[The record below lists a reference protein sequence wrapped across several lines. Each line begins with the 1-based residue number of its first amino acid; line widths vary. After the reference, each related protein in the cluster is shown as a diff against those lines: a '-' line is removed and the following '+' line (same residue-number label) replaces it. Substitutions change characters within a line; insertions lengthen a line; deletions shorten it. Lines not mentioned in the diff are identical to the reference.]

1 MGPETSIV
9 NTQGTTAPAMAD
21 VVVIGGG
28 IIGVC
33 TAWSLAQKGAKVVLC
48 EKGRIA
54 AEQSSRNWGWVRVQ
68 GRDVR
73 ELPLMFE
80 AQKLWHRMNDLT
92 GEETGFRVCGI
103 AYLNTNEKEQRER
116 ADWAAKAVPLGAA
129 STMLDGSAAAAL
141 LPSATRRF
149 QGALHTASDARAEP
163 QLAAPAMARAAQ
175 ALGVVILQNCAVRGL
190 VREGGAI
197 TAVET
202 EHGRIACPRV
212 VLAGGAWSRLFC
224 RKHGVELPQLKVRSS
239 VLRTDPLDGPEL
251 SASAHHYAFRKRLD
265 GGYTI
270 ANGWISNPEITPDVF
285 RLFSQFLPEFLS
297 ERDYLRPHLSRQF
310 LREWKQERDYLSGRA
325 MPFEQERTLD
335 PSPQM
340 RGLRQAMKHL
350 AQDLPIFAGVKVA
363 QSWAGFID
371 GTPDA
376 IPVISEVETQPGF
389 YIATGFSGHGFGIGP
404 GAGRLMADI
413 VAGDAPVVDPAAF
426 RLGRFGGDFRL
437 FAHGHGE

>member
-1 MGPETSIV
+1 MGPETEIV
-9 NTQGTTAPAMAD
+9 NTQDARAPAMAD

-68 GRDVR
+68 GRDMR

-80 AQKLWHRMNDLT
+80 SQKLWHRMNDLT
-92 GEETGFRVCGI
+92 GAETGFRVCGI
-103 AYLNTNEKEQRER
+103 AYLNSTEKEQQER
-116 ADWAAKAVPLGAA
+116 AAWAAKAVPLGAGAAVLNEAGAA
-129 STMLDGSAAAAL
+129 SL
-141 LPSATRRF
+141 LPGAARRF
-149 QGALHTASDARAEP
+149 VGALHTASDARAEP
-163 QLAAPAMARAAQ
+163 QLATPAMARAAQ

-224 RKHGVELPQLKVRSS
+224 RKHGIALPQLKIRSS
-239 VLRTDPLDGPEL
+239 VLRTETLDGPEL

-270 ANGWISNPEITPDVF
+270 ANGWISSPEITPDVF
-285 RLFSQFLPEFLS
+285 RLFFKFLPEFLT

-310 LREWKQERDYLSGRA
+310 LREWQQERGYLSGRA
-325 MPFEQERTLD
+325 VPFAQERTLD
-335 PSPQM
+335 PAPQM

-350 AQDLPIFAGVKVA
+350 AQDLPIFAGAKVA

-376 IPVISEVETQPGF
+376 IPVISEVETQPCF

-413 VAGDAPVVDPAAF
+413 VAGDTPVVDPASF
-426 RLGRFGGDFRL
+426 RLGRFGRR
-437 FAHGHGE
+437 

>member
-1 MGPETSIV
+1 MGPEVGNV
-9 NTQGTTAPAMAD
+9 NTQAATPPVSAD

-33 TAWSLAQKGAKVVLC
+33 TAWSLAQKGARVVLC

-73 ELPLMFE
+73 ELPLMLE
-80 AQKLWHRMNDLT
+80 SQKLWHRMNELT

-103 AYLNTNEKEQRER
+103 AYLNTTEKEQRTR
-116 ADWAAKAVPLGAA
+116 AAWAAKAVPLGATA
-129 STMLDGSAAAAL
+129 TVLDTAGAAGL
-141 LPSATRRF
+141 LPGTTQRF
-149 QGALHTASDARAEP
+149 TGALYTESDARAEP
-163 QLAAPAMARAAQ
+163 QFATPAMARAALAQ
-175 ALGVVILQNCAVRGL
+175 GVLILQNCAVRGL
-190 VREGGAI
+190 QREAGKI

-202 EHGRIACPRV
+202 EHGRIGCTKV

-239 VLRTDPLDGPEL
+239 VLRTEPLDGPEL
-251 SASAHHYAFRKRLD
+251 SASTRHYAFRKRLD

-270 ANGWISNPEITPDVF
+270 ANGWISSPEITPDAF
-285 RLFSQFLPEFLS
+285 RLFFKFLPEFLS
-297 ERDYLRPHLSRQF
+297 ERDYLRPHLSSQF
-310 LREWKQERDYLSGRA
+310 LREWQQKRDYLTGRA
-325 MPFEQERTLD
+325 VPFEQERTLD
-335 PSPQM
+335 PAPQR
-340 RGLRQAMKHL
+340 RGLRQAMQEL
-350 AQDLPIFAGVKVA
+350 ARDVPAFAGAKVA

-376 IPVISEVETQPGF
+376 IPVISKVETQPGF

-413 VAGDAPVVDPAAF
+413 VAGDAPIVDPAAF
-426 RLGRFGGDFRL
+426 RLGRFSL
-437 FAHGHGE
+437 

>member
-1 MGPETSIV
+1 MGPQVDIV
-9 NTQGTTAPAMAD
+9 NTAGATAPAMAD

-33 TAWSLAQKGAKVVLC
+33 TAWSLAQKGARVVLC
-48 EKGRIA
+48 EKGQVA

-80 AQKLWHRMNDLT
+80 SQKLWHRMNDLT
-92 GEETGFRVCGI
+92 GAETGFRACGI
-103 AYLNTNEKEQRER
+103 AYLNTSKAEQRER
-116 ADWAAKAVPLGAA
+116 AAWAEKAVPLGAA
-129 STMLDGSAAAAL
+129 SAVLDAAGAAAL
-141 LPSATRRF
+141 LPGAARRF
-149 QGALHTASDARAEP
+149 EGALYTASDARAEP

-175 ALGVVILQNCAVRGL
+175 SAGVVILQNCAVRGL
-190 VREGGAI
+190 VREGGKIA
-197 TAVET
+197 AVET
-202 EHGRIACPRV
+202 EQGRIGCQKV

-239 VLRTDPLDGPEL
+239 VLRTEALDGPEL
-251 SASAHHYAFRKRLD
+251 SASAYHYAFRKRLD
-265 GGYTI
+265 GGYSI

-285 RLFSQFLPEFLS
+285 RLFFKFLPEFLS
-297 ERDYLRPHLSRQF
+297 ERDYLRPHLSGQF
-310 LREWKQERDYLSGRA
+310 LHEWRQERDYFSGKA
-325 MPFEQERTLD
+325 MPFEQERILD
-335 PSPQM
+335 PAPQM
-340 RGLRQAMKHL
+340 GGLHKAMKHL
-350 AQDLPIFAGVKVA
+350 AQDIPVFAGAKVA

-376 IPVISEVETQPGF
+376 IPVISEVEALPGF

-413 VAGDAPVVDPAAF
+413 VAGDEPVVDPAAF
-426 RLGRFGGDFRL
+426 RLGRFGRG
-437 FAHGHGE
+437 

>member
-1 MGPETSIV
+1 MGPEISIV
-9 NTQGTTAPAMAD
+9 DTRFAVAPVMAD

-48 EKGRIA
+48 EKGCIA
-54 AEQSSRNWGWVRVQ
+54 AEQSSRNWGWIRVQ

-103 AYLNTNEKEQRER
+103 AYLNTNQKEQRER
-116 ADWAAKAVPLGAA
+116 TKWAAKAVPLGAA
-129 STMLDGSAAAAL
+129 STMLDTAASTAL
-141 LPSATRRF
+141 LPGSRRRF
-149 QGALHTASDARAEP
+149 VGALYTASDARAEP

-175 ALGVVILQNCAVRGL
+175 AIGVVILQNCAVRGL
-190 VREGGAI
+190 VRDGRFI

-202 EHGRIACPRV
+202 EHGRIACPKV

-224 RKHGVELPQLKVRSS
+224 RKHGVALPQLKVRSS
-239 VLRTDPLDGPEL
+239 VLRTEKLDGPEL
-251 SASAHHYAFRKRLD
+251 SASAHQYAFRKRLD

-270 ANGWISNPEITPDVF
+270 ANGWISSPEITPDVF
-285 RLFSQFLPEFLS
+285 RLFPKFMPEFFS
-297 ERDYLRPHLSRQF
+297 ERNYLRPHISSQF
-310 LREWKQERDYLSGRA
+310 LREWKQERDYLSSLTT
-325 MPFEQERTLD
+325 PFEQERILD
-335 PSPQM
+335 PAPQM
-340 RGLRQAMKHL
+340 GGLRLAMKYL
-350 AQDLPIFAGVKVA
+350 VKDLPIFAGAKVA

-371 GTPDA
+371 GTPDS
-376 IPVISEVETQPGF
+376 IPVISNVETQPGF
-389 YIATGFSGHGFGIGP
+389 YIATGFSGHGFGIAP

-413 VAGDAPVVDPAAF
+413 VAGDEPVVDPAAF
-426 RLGRFGGDFRL
+426 QLERF
-437 FAHGHGE
+437 